1 MNRLFALS
9 LAAALL
15 PLSATAAAEG
25 APQESRAL
33 GVETGISFPSNATIR
48 TIQDS
53 RRDWYYATFFGP
65 CRDIDFAQAVGV
77 DTRGTSRLDKF
88 ASLLVRGERCAI
100 SSFVTSAPPPT
111 KEERKA
117 AREAEKAAKAA
128 ADAAKSN

>member
-48 TIQDS
+48 T
-53 RRDWYYATFFGP
+53 F
-65 CRDIDFAQAVGV
+65 QADGEDGV
-77 DTRGTSRLDKF
+77 W
-88 ASLLVRGERCAI
+88 I
-100 SSFVTSAPPPT
+100 
-111 KEERKA
+111 
-117 AREAEKAAKAA
+117 
-128 ADAAKSN
+128 

>member
-48 TIQDS
+48 TFQADGEDGVWIQDS

-65 CRDIDFAQAVGV
+65 CR
-77 DTRGTSRLDKF
+77 
-88 ASLLVRGERCAI
+88 
-100 SSFVTSAPPPT
+100 SAPPPT